1 MYGTLARRNILTMIL
16 AGGMG
21 ERLYPLTRDRAKP
34 AVPFGGRYRIID
46 FVINNFINSG
56 FFKIKVMTQ
65 FKSNSLIEHIT
76 RTWRLVPEIGQY
88 VDIVPAQMRK
98 GPFWFR
104 GTADAVFQN
113 LELIFDEQPE
123 FVCVFGGDHIY
134 KMDVNQMLQEHVTND
149 ADLTIATIPVPLAE
163 AHHFGIVEVDSD
175 WRVTGFVEKPKEG
188 AKTIPGR
195 PDMVLA
201 SMGNYIFKANVMIDV
216 LQRNALR
223 DAAHDF
229 GKEIIPA
236 MYPRMKVFAYDF
248 GQNYVPGE
256 AELNRGYWRD
266 VGTID
271 SYFTSN
277 MELRARVPA
286 LDIYNRQW
294 RIRSAQRDYPPA
306 RFVRAGEGHASCEI
320 DDSLIC
326 EGSIVS
332 SATVCESVL
341 GYDCFIHAGAVVKD
355 SVILSGCDIGAGARM
370 TRVLLDKNCKI
381 EPGCVIGEDLEED
394 LKRFPFVTESGIVV
408 VPKGTLVPAKGPCVL
423 ANDVAELMAN
433 DPELADKLEPG
444 TFVVSM
450 QSRHSYESAGP
461 RFKKFAGDLVDR

>member
-1 MYGTLARRNILTMIL
+1 MYSSLARRNVLTMIL

-21 ERLYPLTRDRAKP
+21 ERLYQLTSDRAKP

-56 FFKIKVMTQ
+56 FFKLKVLTQ

-88 VDIVPAQMRK
+88 VDVVPAQMRK

-113 LELIFDEQPE
+113 LELIFDESPE
-123 FVCVFGGDHIY
+123 QICVFGGDHIY
-134 KMDVNQMLQEHVTND
+134 KMDVNQMLEEHLTND
-149 ADLTIATIPVPLAE
+149 ADLTIATIPVPVSE
-163 AHHFGIVEVDSD
+163 AHHFGIVEIDSD

-236 MYPRMKVFAYDF
+236 MYPRMKVHAYDF
-248 GQNYVPGE
+248 AQTYVPGE
-256 AELNRGYWRD
+256 ADINRGYWRD

-271 SYFTSN
+271 SYFAACLDLVSVTPAFNLYNNQWPIVSAPEN
-277 MELRARVPA
+277 LPPAKFVFADSRSQRIGIATDSLVSDGSIISGGTINRCVLHSRVRIHSYTDVDESI
-286 LDIYNRQW
+286 LMDGVDVGRHS
-294 RIRSAQRDYPPA
+294 RIRRPITDKGVKIRPSTP
-306 RFVRAGEGHASCEI
+306 I
-320 DDSLIC
+320 
-326 EGSIVS
+326 
-332 SATVCESVL
+332 
-341 GYDCFIHAGAVVKD
+341 GYDVEAD
-355 SVILSGCDIGAGARM
+355 RQ
-370 TRVLLDKNCKI
+370 
-381 EPGCVIGEDLEED
+381 
-394 LKRFPFVTESGIVV
+394 RFTVTDTGIVV
-408 VPKGTLVPAKGPCVL
+408 VPKG
-423 ANDVAELMAN
+423 AEIEEKVMA
-433 DPELADKLEPG
+433 
-444 TFVVSM
+444 
-450 QSRHSYESAGP
+450 
-461 RFKKFAGDLVDR
+461 

>member
-1 MYGTLARRNILTMIL
+1 MYGSLARRNILTMIL

-134 KMDVNQMLQEHVTND
+134 KMDVNQMLQEHLTND
-149 ADLTIATIPVPLAE
+149 ADLTIATIPVPVEE
-163 AHHFGIVEVDSD
+163 AHHFGIVEVDGD

-256 AELNRGYWRD
+256 AEINRGYWRD

-271 SYFTSN
+271 SYFAAS
-277 MELRARVPA
+277 
-286 LDIYNRQW
+286 LDLVAVTPLFNLYNAQW
-294 RIRSAQRDYPPA
+294 PMVSAPLNLPPA
-306 RFVRAGEGHASCEI
+306 KFVFADSKSQRIGIAT
-320 DDSLIC
+320 DSLVSDGTIISGGTINRC
-326 EGSIVS
+326 VLHPRVRIHSYTDVDESILMDGVEVGRHS
-332 SATVCESVL
+332 KIRRTIIDKGVKIPPGTTI
-341 GYDCFIHAGAVVKD
+341 GYD
-355 SVILSGCDIGAGARM
+355 
-370 TRVLLDKNCKI
+370 
-381 EPGCVIGEDLEED
+381 LEAD
-394 LKRFPFVTESGIVV
+394 RQRFTVTDSGIVV
-408 VPKGTLVPAKGPCVL
+408 VPKGAEIAEGVL
-423 ANDVAELMAN
+423 A
-433 DPELADKLEPG
+433 
-444 TFVVSM
+444 
-450 QSRHSYESAGP
+450 
-461 RFKKFAGDLVDR
+461 

>member
-1 MYGTLARRNILTMIL
+1 MYGTVSRRNVLTMIL

-56 FFKIKVMTQ
+56 FFKIKIMTQ

-113 LELIFDEQPE
+113 LELIFDEQPDY
-123 FVCVFGGDHIY
+123 VCVFGGDHIY
-134 KMDVNQMLQEHVTND
+134 KMDVHQMLQEHIAND
-149 ADLTIATIPVPLAE
+149 ADLTIATIPVPLYE
-163 AHHFGIVEVDSD
+163 AHHFGIVEVDDD

-188 AKTIPGR
+188 ARTIPGR

-201 SMGNYIFKANVMIDV
+201 SMGNYIFKSSVMIDV

-229 GKEIIPA
+229 GKEIIPD
-236 MYPRMKVFAYDF
+236 MYPRMRVYAYDF
-248 GQNYVPGE
+248 AKNHVPGE
-256 AELNRGYWRD
+256 EAYNRGYWRD

-271 SYFTSN
+271 SFF
-277 MELRARVPA
+277 AAA
-286 LDIYNRQW
+286 LDLVSVTPLFNLYNPQW
-294 RIRSAQRDYPPA
+294 PIVSAPMHLPPA
-306 RFVRAGEGHASCEI
+306 KFVFADQQSQRIGIAT
-320 DDSLIC
+320 DSLVSDGCIISGGTINRC
-326 EGSIVS
+326 VLHPRVRIHSYSDVDESILMD
-332 SATVCESVL
+332 SVEIGRHSKIRRTIIDKGVKIPPHTTI
-341 GYDCFIHAGAVVKD
+341 GYD
-355 SVILSGCDIGAGARM
+355 
-370 TRVLLDKNCKI
+370 I
-381 EPGCVIGEDLEED
+381 EHDRE
-394 LKRFPFVTESGIVV
+394 RFTVTETGIVV
-408 VPKGTLVPAKGPCVL
+408 VPKGAAIV
-423 ANDVAELMAN
+423 E
-433 DPELADKLEPG
+433 
-444 TFVVSM
+444 
-450 QSRHSYESAGP
+450 
-461 RFKKFAGDLVDR
+461 DRVTA

>member
-1 MYGTLARRNILTMIL
+1 MYGSLARRNILTMIL

-34 AVPFGGRYRIID
+34 AVPFGGNYRIID

-134 KMDVNQMLQEHVTND
+134 KMDVNQMLQEHLTND
-149 ADLTIATIPVPLAE
+149 ADLTIATIPVPAAE
-163 AHHFGIVEVDSD
+163 AQNFGIVEVDSE

-236 MYPRMKVFAYDF
+236 MYPRMKVYAYDF

-256 AELNRGYWRD
+256 AEINRGYWRD

-271 SYFTSN
+271 SYFAAS
-277 MELRARVPA
+277 
-286 LDIYNRQW
+286 LDLVAVTPLFNLYNAQW
-294 RIRSAQRDYPPA
+294 PMVSAPQNLPPA
-306 RFVRAGEGHASCEI
+306 KFVFADSKSQRTGIAT
-320 DDSLIC
+320 DSLVSAGVIISG
-326 EGSIVS
+326 GSINRSILHPRVRIHS
-332 SATVCESVL
+332 YTDVDESILMDGVEIGRHSKIRRTIIDKGVKIPPGTTI
-341 GYDCFIHAGAVVKD
+341 GYD
-355 SVILSGCDIGAGARM
+355 
-370 TRVLLDKNCKI
+370 I
-381 EPGCVIGEDLEED
+381 EADRL
-394 LKRFPFVTESGIVV
+394 RFTVTDAGIVV
-408 VPKGTLVPAKGPCVL
+408 VPKG
-423 ANDVAELMAN
+423 AEIA
-433 DPELADKLEPG
+433 EAV
-444 TFVVSM
+444 TVTV
-450 QSRHSYESAGP
+450 
-461 RFKKFAGDLVDR
+461 

>member
-134 KMDVNQMLQEHVTND
+134 KMDVNQMLQEHLTND
-149 ADLTIATIPVPLAE
+149 ADLTIATIPVPVEE

-271 SYFTSN
+271 SYFAAS
-277 MELRARVPA
+277 
-286 LDIYNRQW
+286 LDLVAVTPLFNLYNAQW
-294 RIRSAQRDYPPA
+294 PMVSAPLNLPPA
-306 RFVRAGEGHASCEI
+306 KFVFADSKSQRIGIAT
-320 DDSLIC
+320 DSLVSDGVIISGGTINRC
-326 EGSIVS
+326 VLHPRVRIHSYTDVDESILMDGVEIGRHS
-332 SATVCESVL
+332 KIRRTIIDKGVKIPPHTQI
-341 GYDCFIHAGAVVKD
+341 GYD
-355 SVILSGCDIGAGARM
+355 
-370 TRVLLDKNCKI
+370 
-381 EPGCVIGEDLEED
+381 LEAD
-394 LKRFPFVTESGIVV
+394 RQRFTVTDSGIVV
-408 VPKGTLVPAKGPCVL
+408 VPKGAEITEAVL
-423 ANDVAELMAN
+423 A
-433 DPELADKLEPG
+433 
-444 TFVVSM
+444 
-450 QSRHSYESAGP
+450 
-461 RFKKFAGDLVDR
+461 